1 MFESEI
7 SNSGRLTLPKA
18 VRDALGVQAG
28 GRIRYVIRD
37 GEVRIVKER
46 SIGRLYGVLQHDGPA
61 VYSSRHGTRHF
72 RWGEWGG
79 STVDAIYQSIIAGCS
94 NGAAQVTMLALDEMD
109 SAEIGRYLEAQGVL
123 DAETAVTVAPLG
135 GGVSNIVL
143 MVRTPS
149 QCLVLKQALP
159 ELRVAAYWPSRIDR
173 ALREA
178 EALRIVADHL
188 PSGAVPK
195 VYFIDAENYIY
206 GMSCAPASATLWKE
220 DLLAGEVEV
229 PVAAAAGRIL
239 AQMHAI
245 QDPTVQQRFSEDEV
259 FWQLR
264 VDPYYNTI
272 AEKYPSVKPVVARAI
287 AQMKARKLALVHG
300 DYSPKNIF
308 VCVRE
313 SGFPRRP
320 LFGAR
325 FVWDTKVAQRRWI
338 PAFAGM
344 TEGGAP
350 GKTRAVSSTGRALR
364 GSGEEHESTVNGIEA
379 AALGAGCKPALREE
393 TTSLRSDEG
402 NLSRSV
408 LLLDFEVV
416 HWGDPAFDLAFCI
429 NHLLIKSI
437 VNSHVQQEYFRAVTA
452 LMNGYR
458 DEQPGANWGE
468 LQAETRLQLG
478 CLMLARIDG
487 KSPVEYITDEPTK
500 EIVRRVS
507 LFVLHEQSSTMEDIY
522 TYIAGETVH

>member
-1 MFESEI
+1 
-7 SNSGRLTLPKA
+7 
-18 VRDALGVQAG
+18 
-28 GRIRYVIRD
+28 
-37 GEVRIVKER
+37 
-46 SIGRLYGVLQHDGPA
+46 
-61 VYSSRHGTRHF
+61 
-72 RWGEWGG
+72 
-79 STVDAIYQSIIAGCS
+79 
-94 NGAAQVTMLALDEMD
+94 MLALDEMD
-109 SAEIGRYLEAQGVL
+109 SAEIGRYLASQGVL
-123 DAETAVTVAPLG
+123 PIDAQLTVAPLG

-188 PSGAVPK
+188 PSGAVPE

-245 QDPTVQQRFSEDEV
+245 QDWEVQDRFIDDEV

-272 AEKYPSVKPVVARAI
+272 AEKYPSVKPVIARAI

-308 VCVRE
+308 VLHERVDSRADPYSEHDSSGNE
-313 SGFPRRP
+313 SGTEKMDS
-320 LFGAR
+320 R
-325 FVWDTKVAQRRWI
+325 FRGNDC
-338 PAFAGM
+338 
-344 TEGGAP
+344 GGAP

-458 DEQPGANWGE
+458 DEQPGANRGE